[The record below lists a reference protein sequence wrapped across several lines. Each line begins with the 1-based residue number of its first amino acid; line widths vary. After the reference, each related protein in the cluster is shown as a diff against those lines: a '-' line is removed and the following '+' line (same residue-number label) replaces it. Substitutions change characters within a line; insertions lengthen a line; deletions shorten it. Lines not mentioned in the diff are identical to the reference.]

1 MRSLLRL
8 FLLFSVVMAL
18 VWVFRAPIQDR
29 LGLVAG
35 TPAGH
40 TGSEARGGS
49 GAAERTAGTRLADL
63 DFSVETITR
72 ELRATGR
79 VVRRKVAEAGRQLEE
94 STRDARTT
102 AKLKAR
108 FALDPELKTREIH
121 IDTKDGLVTLK
132 GLVDSHEEVA
142 RAIRMA
148 VEEDD
153 VLEVTSTLQVS
164 AGGAAAERL
173 SGVALEPQPIRRA
186 QATATPVP

>member
-1 MRSLLRL
+1 MRSLPRL

-102 AKLKAR
+102 A
-108 FALDPELKTREIH
+108 H

-173 SGVALEPQPIRRA
+173 SGVAPEPQPIRRA

>member
-1 MRSLLRL
+1 MRFLLRS
-8 FLLFSVVMAL
+8 FLLFVLVIAL
-18 VWVFRAPIQDR
+18 VWVFRGPILGR

-35 TPAGH
+35 TSRP
-40 TGSEARGGS
+40 TGSETRGAS
-49 GAAERTAGTRLADL
+49 GTAERTASGKLSDL
-63 DFSVETITR
+63 DLSVESIAQ
-72 ELRATGR
+72 ELRAPGR

-108 FALDPELKTREIH
+108 FALDPELKAREIH
-121 IDTKDGLVTLK
+121 VATEDGRVTLK
-132 GLVDSHEEVA
+132 GSVDSPEEVA

-164 AGGAAAERL
+164 ASGATAERP
-173 SGVALEPQPIRRA
+173 SGVEVAPQPS
-186 QATATPVP
+186 ATPVP